1 VEALAVAARHAGTI
15 HLILSDVVMPRMGGA
30 VLLERLKLVRP
41 GTKGVLMSG
50 YSEYS
55 AGPPSADMAALIIE
69 KPFSKNSLLEKVREA
84 LVGDAATLKSAV
96 SERCTI

>member
-1 VEALAVAARHAGTI
+1 
-15 HLILSDVVMPRMGGA
+15 VVMPRMGGA
-30 VLLERLKLVRP
+30 VLLERLKSIRP

-55 AGPPSADMAALIIE
+55 GSPPSGGMEALMIE
-69 KPFSKNSLLEKVREA
+69 KPFSQNSLLEKVREA
-84 LVGDAATLKSAV
+84 LAGDVATLHSAV